1 MGWTLTTN
9 NYDTLDE
16 FFDHEFGDIF
26 DGRGY
31 TTNNKR
37 EYYRKFKTGLCAIIL
52 IDHKM
57 NRGYN
62 IGYKN
67 MDETMHPYFYNCPKK
82 LLNSLADTDNEDANN
97 WRRICQEGIANKER
111 VKSLKEGD
119 TIRFLKPF
127 TFVID
132 GIEIKEDTYIVQKNK
147 VLYSKSYGFKARIP
161 HWKQKDWTKLILL
174 KLVH

>member
-1 MGWTLTTN
+1 MGWTLATN

-31 TTNNKR
+31 TANNKR

-52 IDHKM
+52 IDNKV
-57 NRGYN
+57 N

-82 LLNSLADTDNEDANN
+82 LLDSLEDTGNEDANN
-97 WRRICQEGIANKER
+97 WRANCCKAIANREKA
-111 VKSLKEGD
+111 KSLKEGD
-119 TIRFLKPF
+119 VIKFSKPF
-127 TFVID
+127 SFVID
-132 GIEIKEDTYIVQKNK
+132 GIGIKEDTYVVGKRK
-147 VLYSKSYGFKARIP
+147 TLYSKSYGFKARIP
-161 HWKQKDWTKLILL
+161 HWRNSDYSNII
-174 KLVH
+174 